1 MRERG
6 RRWRGTI
13 PAVLA
18 ASVALLSAP
27 TAASAA
33 VQAAKPTAGTVH
45 LSKATVTHPG
55 GEITIA
61 ATARHASRCTVAS
74 SPSLHGLSTAG

>member
-33 VQAAKPTAGTVH
+33 VQAAKPTVGTVH
-45 LSKATVTHPG
+45 LSKATVTDPG
-55 GEITIA
+55 GEITII
-61 ATARHASRCTVAS
+61 ATARHASRCT
-74 SPSLHGLSTAG
+74 SPAAPACTG